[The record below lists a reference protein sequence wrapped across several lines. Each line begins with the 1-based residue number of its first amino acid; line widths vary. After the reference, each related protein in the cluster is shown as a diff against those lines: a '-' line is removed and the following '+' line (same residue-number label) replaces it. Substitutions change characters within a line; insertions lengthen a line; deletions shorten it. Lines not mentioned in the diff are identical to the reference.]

1 MSEQPKRRRR
11 RWLWFGLAGVGVAG
25 AVAQARRGRTAAPPA
40 LPATL
45 DSRALDR
52 EVWADLLGADAEMR
66 QAAVALVRARRES
79 DPYVTALLKV
89 IADPVSFT
97 LPQRNAAGEALEYL
111 GDPRIKALDPEMV
124 LVPAG
129 PFKMGTPES
138 DAPAIIEE
146 YKHVHVIPRFLAKEA
161 PQQSVTVS
169 AFEIAK
175 YPVTNREY
183 AGFVQATGH
192 RKPAA
197 WDGPSYPDGKGNHP
211 VARIEHEDAVAYT
224 KWLSK
229 EAGRAYRLPTEA
241 EWEKAAR
248 GTDGRVYPWGNQFD
262 PDRCNTLEGHTFATL
277 YKRARPLYNIVM
289 RVGAFVVDNG
299 LIGDNFDKVLATTPV
314 GAYPNGASPYGALDM
329 AGNVEEWVADK
340 FALYPGYPY
349 GDEFDWSAES
359 WVCRGGAWN
368 RPGDV
373 ARTARRHGNFV
384 GTGSIGL
391 RLARDAD

>member
-1 MSEQPKRRRR
+1 MTEQSKRRR
-11 RWLWFGLAGVGVAG
+11 RWLWLGLAGAGVAG
-25 AVAQARRGRTAAPPA
+25 AVVGLRRVDGGASLPA
-40 LPATL
+40 LPATH
-45 DSRALDR
+45 DARALDP
-52 EVWADLLGADAEMR
+52 ELWADLLGADTEVR
-66 QAAVALVRARRES
+66 QAAVALVRARREAE
-79 DPYVTALLKV
+79 PYVAALLRV
-89 IADPVSFT
+89 IADADAFT
-97 LPQRNAAGEALEYL
+97 LPQRRAAGEALDYL
-111 GDPRIKALDPEMV
+111 GDPRIVTRAPEM
-124 LVPAG
+124 LRIPAG

-146 YKHVHVIPRFLAKEA
+146 YKHAHVIPRFLAKEA
-161 PQQSVTVS
+161 PQHTVEVGE
-169 AFEIAK
+169 FEIAK

-183 AGFVQATGH
+183 GEFVQATGH
-192 RKPAA
+192 RKPAS
-197 WDGPSYPDGKGNHP
+197 WDGPSYQDGKGNHP
-211 VARIEHEDAVAYT
+211 VARIEHEDAVAYA

-229 EAGRAYRLPTEA
+229 ETGQPYRLLTEA

-262 PDRCNTLEGHTFATL
+262 PERCNTLEGNTFAML
-277 YKRARPLYNIVM
+277 YKRARPLYNLTM

-314 GAYPNGASPYGALDM
+314 GIYPNGKSPYGVLDM
-329 AGNVEEWVADK
+329 AGNAEEWVADA

-373 ARTARRHGNFV
+373 ARVARRHGNFV

-391 RLARDAD
+391 RLAKDAE